1 LLGKDDCM
9 ARDANP
15 LIRKGLDLLEDIL
28 KVVADVR
35 ERAEETDEHSRVPSR
50 RIASI
55 EEHKVTNEDLSD
67 LSTKELHDR
76 LVGALVEMAD
86 VGEELARRADQR
98 GR

>member
-1 LLGKDDCM
+1 M

-35 ERAEETDEHSRVPSR
+35 ERAEETDEHSRVPSS

-55 EEHKVTNEDLSD
+55 EEHKVTNEDLSA
-67 LSTKELHDR
+67 TKTCLICRPRSCMIDS
-76 LVGALVEMAD
+76 LVP
-86 VGEELARRADQR
+86 
-98 GR
+98 

>member
-1 LLGKDDCM
+1 M

-55 EEHKVTNEDLSD
+55 EENEVTNEDLSD